1 MDGVWSHPV
10 PLVPAVAGS
19 LSRDAVIDPQGAAAG
34 ALWQQNV
41 WMVCA
46 RGCHMLHGSTS
57 SLPLGLGNN
66 ASTGLWASSCGG
78 REVV

>member
-46 RGCHMLHGSTS
+46 RGCHGPATCFTD
-57 SLPLGLGNN
+57 LPHLFP
-66 ASTGLWASSCGG
+66 W
-78 REVV
+78 V